1 MDTWLNFIQV
11 LVISRA
17 LGPQHLPI
25 SEVRTVSNIFSNIS
39 SHQQS
44 PPSLQHLLE
53 VGTSP
58 AQKVRRDTQL
68 DSEVLVNLASCVPRL
83 CFFFRH
89 RRPAAEICFLY
100 WIPTQSL
107 ASVSSLVS
115 CELIWTITSL
125 NQWRNEVNQRGRRL
139 RTCSS
144 SAPSSRR
151 CSGCTQGLALLAPA
165 EVDARAGSDR
175 CVAFRRRLT
184 FHSVRRHMSPGV
196 RERDETTQ
204 AGCQVLV
211 GGRWARQV

>member
-44 PPSLQHLLE
+44 PHSLQHLLE

-100 WIPTQSL
+100 
-107 ASVSSLVS
+107 
-115 CELIWTITSL
+115 
-125 NQWRNEVNQRGRRL
+125 
-139 RTCSS
+139 
-144 SAPSSRR
+144 
-151 CSGCTQGLALLAPA
+151 
-165 EVDARAGSDR
+165 
-175 CVAFRRRLT
+175 
-184 FHSVRRHMSPGV
+184 
-196 RERDETTQ
+196 
-204 AGCQVLV
+204 
-211 GGRWARQV
+211 